1 MLSMPRIVRPDPHR
15 FRGRNL
21 VPPLDRPLADP
32 LSETKNWRNLLTG
45 RRGSQVSHSAK
56 LTLPL
61 RARRNHEHFR
71 LRQQDN
77 PQWHRECSASL
88 LARFLLE
95 TNSREAR
102 GNSLR
107 NLIESHSSTAK
118 KWKKGVTEWWKVGKS
133 GKKS

>member
-15 FRGRNL
+15 IRGRNL
-21 VPPLDRPLADP
+21 VPPMDRPLADP

-71 LRQQDN
+71 LWQQDN
-77 PQWHRECSASL
+77 PQWYRECSASL

-95 TNSREAR
+95 SNKPGSA
-102 GNSLR
+102 GQF
-107 NLIESHSSTAK
+107 TA
-118 KWKKGVTEWWKVGKS
+118 
-133 GKKS
+133 